1 MRFAITCVDRC
12 LPVFNALLAEG
23 WEPVKLFTI
32 PYGPLVSANGATVAR
47 AVDLNI
53 PIQISRMQDRDLKA
67 LADLGCE
74 ALICASYNWK
84 VGDWRPYLRYG
95 LNFHPSPL
103 PVARGP
109 YPAFRAI
116 LEQRKTWGVACHKL
130 AAKFDVGDIL
140 DGEAF
145 DLSDD
150 ECHESLNL
158 KTQMAFGRLAGRI
171 GRNVHALWDQARP
184 QGPGS
189 YWKASTDDDR
199 LLDFTQSVETIMRTV
214 RAFGLTETI
223 AKLSNSVVY
232 VRRAVG
238 WTERHS
244 HAPGAVVHTD
254 GRRWVVAAK
263 DGYIALLEWSPI
275 TLPATELVG
284 RKVPVTEL

>member
-84 VGDWRPYLRYG
+84 IGDWRPHLRYG

-103 PVARGP
+103 PLARGP

-116 LEQRKTWGVACHKL
+116 LEGRKAWGVACHKL
-130 AAKFDVGDIL
+130 EPRFDVGDIL
-140 DGEAF
+140 DEEAF
-145 DLSDD
+145 ALSDA

-158 KTQMAFGRLAGRI
+158 KTQMAFRRLAGRI
-171 GRNVHALWDQARP
+171 GRDVDALWEKARP

-189 YWKASTDDDR
+189 YWKGSTDDDR
-199 LLDFTQSVETIMRTV
+199 VLEFEQPVETILRTV
-214 RAFGLTETI
+214 RAFGMTETI

-238 WTERHS
+238 WTEQHS

-284 RKVPVTEL
+284 RNVPVTEL

>member
-12 LPVFNALLAEG
+12 LPIFEALLTEG

-32 PYGPLVSANGATVAR
+32 PPGPLVSANHTTIAR
-47 AVDLNI
+47 AVELNL
-53 PIQISRMQDRDLKA
+53 PIQISRMQDSDLKD
-67 LADLGCE
+67 LADRGCE
-74 ALICASYNWK
+74 ALVCASYNWK
-84 VGDWRPYLRYG
+84 VGDWRPHLRYG

-103 PVARGP
+103 PLARGP

-116 LEQRKTWGVACHKL
+116 LESRKTWGVACHKL
-130 AAKFDVGDIL
+130 ESRFDVGDIL
-140 DGEAF
+140 ADEAF
-145 DLSDD
+145 ALADD

-158 KTQMAFGRLAGRI
+158 KTQMAFRRLAGRV
-171 GRNVHALWDQARP
+171 GRNVHSLWDQAKP

-189 YWKASTDDDR
+189 YWKGSTDDDR
-199 LLDFTQSVETIMRTV
+199 MLDFTQPVETIMRTV
-214 RAFGLTETI
+214 RAFGLTESI
-223 AKLSNSVVY
+223 ARISNGVVY
-232 VRRAVG
+232 VRRATG
-238 WTERHS
+238 WTEQHS

-284 RKVPVTEL
+284 RRVPVTEI

>member
-12 LPVFNALLAEG
+12 LTVFDALLTEG

-32 PYGPLVSANGATVAR
+32 PPGPMVSANSATIAR
-47 AVDLNI
+47 AVELKI
-53 PIQISRMQDRDLKA
+53 PIQISRMGDDD
-67 LADLGCE
+67 LADLASRGCE

-84 VGDWRPYLRYG
+84 IGDWRPHLRYG

-103 PVARGP
+103 PIARGP

-116 LEQRKTWGVACHKL
+116 LEGRRTWGVACHKIEP
-130 AAKFDVGDIL
+130 KFDVGDIL
-140 DGEAF
+140 DDEAF
-145 DLSDD
+145 DLGED

-158 KTQMAFGRLAGRI
+158 KTQMAFRRLAGRI
-171 GRNVHALWDQARP
+171 GRNMRALWDQARP
-184 QGPGS
+184 QGCGS
-189 YWKASTDDDR
+189 YWKGSTDTDR
-199 LLDFTQSVETIMRTV
+199 MLDFEQPVEAILRRV
-214 RAFGLTETI
+214 RAFGMTETI
-223 AKLSNSVVY
+223 AKVSGGVLY
-232 VRRAVG
+232 VRRAIG

-254 GRRWVVAAK
+254 GRRWVIAAG

-284 RKVPVTEL
+284 RTVPVTEL